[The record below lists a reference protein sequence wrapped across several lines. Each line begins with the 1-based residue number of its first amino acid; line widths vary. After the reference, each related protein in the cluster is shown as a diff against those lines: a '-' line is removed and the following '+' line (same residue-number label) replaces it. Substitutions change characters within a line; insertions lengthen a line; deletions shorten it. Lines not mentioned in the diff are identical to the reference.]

1 MQFQRI
7 KFEPVKNWN
16 LCFSRDNILLLGS
29 SITAPWW
36 IEIKNKYQ
44 CIWHVVLNLYI
55 SHFVTVFLP
64 NMSFIWYMN
73 ILIQFLISINKAGSV
88 TVKTRPGHVS
98 TGANEG
104 NWTGEV
110 NASEYPD
117 SVLARTVDSFGTK
130 ARSWMKHVRTRNTR
144 GTRQSPRTGL
154 LSLGSW
160 RTGDKSERWHGEQKN
175 PAAVQQEGI
184 VSHLRWGQIF

>member
-1 MQFQRI
+1 
-7 KFEPVKNWN
+7 
-16 LCFSRDNILLLGS
+16 
-29 SITAPWW
+29 
-36 IEIKNKYQ
+36 
-44 CIWHVVLNLYI
+44 
-55 SHFVTVFLP
+55 
-64 NMSFIWYMN
+64 MN

-117 SVLARTVDSFGTK
+117 SVLVRTVDSFGTK

-144 GTRQSPRTGL
+144 ETRQLPRTGL
-154 LSLGSW
+154 LSLGS
-160 RTGDKSERWHGEQKN
+160 
-175 PAAVQQEGI
+175 
-184 VSHLRWGQIF
+184 